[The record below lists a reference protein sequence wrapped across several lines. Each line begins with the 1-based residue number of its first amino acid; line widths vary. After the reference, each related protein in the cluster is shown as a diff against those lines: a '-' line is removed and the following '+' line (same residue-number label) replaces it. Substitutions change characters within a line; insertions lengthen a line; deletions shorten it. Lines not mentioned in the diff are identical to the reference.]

1 MAIARQTDNKLVK
14 PLGGC
19 IIRRKQAGGTVEAG
33 EAVYLDSAGKVQV
46 TAANA
51 VATNYAYGMS
61 LQDAASG
68 IGLTWCSTA
77 RWSAPRAARRGL
89 SSTPAIPPGSSQ
101 RRRVLRRLSWVSW
114 RARPRSFCDPRSSR
128 CRRG

>member
-68 IGLTWCSTA
+68 DWIDVVLHGPVECATGGTA
-77 RWSAPRAARRGL
+77 GAIVYTSDTAGEFAETAGTKTTILGVMESATTLFLRPQIVSL
-89 SSTPAIPPGSSQ
+89 S
-101 RRRVLRRLSWVSW
+101 
-114 RARPRSFCDPRSSR
+114 
-128 CRRG
+128 